1 MTSPETGGGVQVR
14 GGGELSIVSNWLMR
28 VLLAVGG
35 ACLLFLSLPVARGA
49 WEAQKADAVMTDLRI
64 GHPLGLDN
72 VRAGIADLDRAVALD
87 PSAGRYLERSELL
100 GGAGLTYSL
109 KVAPEE
115 RSRWQRRARAD
126 LERGLADA
134 PARGVGWLRLAAMI
148 DVLDGGSRAMLPP
161 LLLSIDY
168 AGLIPG
174 TWLPRLRIILD
185 GWPYLSDGQKDRIT
199 AYMRQT
205 WQVAADRRFFAWAIR
220 SPADE
225 LIIRYFLRDEPGAQE
240 ELTGLI
246 VRELRR

>member
-1 MTSPETGGGVQVR
+1 MEWHVC
-14 GGGELSIVSNWLMR
+14 GGGELSIVSDWLMR
-28 VLLAVGG
+28 ILLAAGG

-49 WEAQKADAVMTDLRI
+49 WEAQKADAVMTDLRL
-64 GHPLGLDN
+64 GHPLDLGK
-72 VRAGIADLDRAVALD
+72 VRAGSADLDRAIALD

-100 GGAGLTYSL
+100 GGAGLTSNL
-109 KVAPEE
+109 EVTAAE
-115 RSRWQRRARAD
+115 RTRWQRRARAD

-148 DVLDGGSRAMLPP
+148 DVLDGASREMLPP

-174 TWLPRLRIILD
+174 TWSPRLRIILD
-185 GWPYLSDGQKDRIT
+185 GWPYLGDAQKDRIT

-205 WQVAADRRFFAWAIR
+205 WRVAGDRRFFAWAIR